1 MKIVRTSMKVL
12 NTVPV
17 KINPRVG
24 SKTKSKDFDG
34 VIETRNTI
42 QP

>member
-12 NTVPV
+12 NKEPV
-17 KINPRVG
+17 KIKPRAE
-24 SKTKSKDFDG
+24 SKVKLKSVDG
-34 VIETRNTI
+34 VIDFKNSN